1 MVAINFSHLIT
12 KNESKSVVN
21 IITEKF
27 EKKNI
32 GYVLGGDNLQETI
45 TKPQDR
51 FIGGV
56 FQIALNNYVL
66 SGDN

>member
-1 MVAINFSHLIT
+1 MVAINFSHRIT
-12 KNESKSVVN
+12 KDESKSVVN
-21 IITEKF
+21 IITEKL
-27 EKKNI
+27 EKTNI

-45 TKPQDR
+45 SKPQGQ

-56 FQIALNNYVL
+56 FQIELNNYVL